1 MANCKAMALLINQLM
16 SAVALKEDIMVGHKL
31 VSIHVVSGRT
41 LIDCPGWTM
50 HACLMLLLLNAWK
63 IAKCT
68 NNLSI
73 CDDC

>member
-31 VSIHVVSGRT
+31 VSTHVVSGRT

-50 HACLMLLLLNAWK
+50 HRLPDVAAFERLENCQMHKQSLNM
-63 IAKCT
+63 
-68 NNLSI
+68 
-73 CDDC
+73 